1 MRNFLKFV
9 DIASFITGIILLI
22 GTAYTQWDS
31 NGDNVVS
38 LISIG
43 AIVVLIYWKTLMW
56 IMTGR
61 LTFKK

>member
-1 MRNFLKFV
+1 MRNFLKFI
-9 DIASFITGIILLI
+9 DIASFIVGIILLI

-31 NGDNVVS
+31 EGDNLIS

-43 AIVVLIYWKTLMW
+43 AIVVLIYWKVLMW
-56 IMTGR
+56 VMTGR

>member
-31 NGDNVVS
+31 DGCNTVS
-38 LISIG
+38 LLSI
-43 AIVVLIYWKTLMW
+43 AMIVVVVYAKLLTWA
-56 IMTGR
+56 MTGR

>member
-1 MRNFLKFV
+1 MRNFLKFI
-9 DIASFITGIILLI
+9 DITSFITGIILLI

-31 NGDNVVS
+31 NDDNLVS

>member
-9 DIASFITGIILLI
+9 DITFFIAAIILLI
-22 GTAYTQWDS
+22 GTAYTQWDYE
-31 NGDNVVS
+31 NCNTVS
-38 LISIG
+38 LLSIG
-43 AIVVLIYWKTLMW
+43 MIVVLVYAKLFIW

>member
-9 DIASFITGIILLI
+9 DLTSFAAAIILLI
-22 GTAYTQWDS
+22 GTAYTQWDPEGC
-31 NGDNVVS
+31 NTVS
-38 LISIG
+38 LLSIG
-43 AIVVLIYWKTLMW
+43 MIVVVIYAKLFTW

>member
-1 MRNFLKFV
+1 MRNFLKFI
-9 DIASFITGIILLI
+9 DIASFIAGIILLI

-31 NGDNVVS
+31 NGDNLVS

>member
-1 MRNFLKFV
+1 MLIFLKFI
-9 DIASFITGIILLI
+9 DIASFIVGIILLI
-22 GTAYTQWDS
+22 WAAYTQWDS
-31 NGDNVVS
+31 NGDNLVS

-43 AIVVLIYWKTLMW
+43 AIVVAAYTKLLTW

>member
-1 MRNFLKFV
+1 MRNFLKFI
-9 DIASFITGIILLI
+9 DITSFIAGIILLI

-31 NGDNVVS
+31 NGDNLVS

>member
-1 MRNFLKFV
+1 MRNFLKFI
-9 DIASFITGIILLI
+9 DIASFIAAIILLI

-31 NGDNVVS
+31 EGDNLIS

-43 AIVVLIYWKTLMW
+43 AIVVLIYWKVLMW
-56 IMTGR
+56 VMTGR

>member
-1 MRNFLKFV
+1 MHNFLKF
-9 DIASFITGIILLI
+9 IGITSFIAAIILLI

-31 NGDNVVS
+31 DGCNTVS
-38 LISIG
+38 LLSIG
-43 AIVVLIYWKTLMW
+43 MIVVVVYAKLFTW

>member
-22 GTAYTQWDS
+22 GTAYTKWDS
-31 NGDNVVS
+31 NGDNLVS

>member
-1 MRNFLKFV
+1 MRNFLKFI
-9 DIASFITGIILLI
+9 DITSFITGIILLI

-31 NGDNVVS
+31 NGDNLVS

>member
-22 GTAYTQWDS
+22 GTAYTQW
-31 NGDNVVS
+31 NPEGCNTVS
-38 LISIG
+38 LLSIG
-43 AIVVLIYWKTLMW
+43 MIVVVIYAKLFTW

>member
-1 MRNFLKFV
+1 MRNFLKFI
-9 DIASFITGIILLI
+9 DITSFIAAIIFLI

-31 NGDNVVS
+31 DGDNLVS

-43 AIVVLIYWKTLMW
+43 AIVVLIYWKALMW
-56 IMTGR
+56 TMTGR

>member
-1 MRNFLKFV
+1 MRNFLKFI

-31 NGDNVVS
+31 DGDNLVS

-43 AIVVLIYWKTLMW
+43 TIVVLIYWKALMW

>member
-31 NGDNVVS
+31 NGDNLVS

>member
-1 MRNFLKFV
+1 MRNFLKFI
-9 DIASFITGIILLI
+9 DITSFIVGIILLI

-31 NGDNVVS
+31 NGDNLAS